1 MDTISF
7 RPASADLDTYIDVT
21 RRTFWLPVWP
31 GDDRV
36 RREFEHWPREI
47 REAVYIINEG
57 REPVGRVIMPQF
69 DDLMTIR
76 DLGLRR
82 SGALLAR
89 VGCAL
94 LDYAVGRRVRDV
106 RLVVYEN
113 WWPPF
118 AELGFVE
125 QKRRKTMRCDLR
137 RRAPAGAA
145 CAARYVS
152 KSDVPQIGDLLNA
165 AYRGTIDDEGDDRE
179 TWTYHASDV
188 LRGQYGPFITA
199 ASFATPRDPPFAC
212 ATLVVECA
220 PQHAL
225 LGQVVTRRELTN
237 RGLARSLINLSLDA
251 LTVLGYEDC
260 FLEVT
265 LGNENAVHLYQTM
278 GFVDLGPQIVYGL
291 KSLEAV

>member
-1 MDTISF
+1 MDTIHF

-21 RRTFWLPVWP
+21 HRTFWLPVWP
-31 GDDRV
+31 GDERV
-36 RREFEHWPREI
+36 RREFELWPREI
-47 REAVYIINEG
+47 REAVYIIYEG

-82 SGALLAR
+82 SRSLPARVCRALLEHAT
-89 VGCAL
+89 
-94 LDYAVGRRVRDV
+94 GRRVRDV

-113 WWPPF
+113 WWAPF

-125 QKRRKTMRCDLR
+125 QKRRTTMRCGLR
-137 RRAPAGAA
+137 NRPAAGAA
-145 CAARYVS
+145 CAARHVS
-152 KSDVPQIGDLLNA
+152 KSDVPQLGDLLYA

-179 TWTYHASDV
+179 TWTYHVRDV
-188 LRGQYGPFITA
+188 LRGQYGPFVST
-199 ASFATPRDPPFAC
+199 ASFATPADPPFAC

-225 LGQVVTRRELTN
+225 LGQVVTRREQTN

-265 LGNENAVHLYQTM
+265 LGNENAVHLYREM
-278 GFVDLGPQIVYGL
+278 GFVDQGPQIVYAL
-291 KSLEAV
+291 KSLEAN